1 MKTIII
7 SIISSTIIDNHHHH
21 IHYYNIII
29 IIIIHN
35 LHFFRMSSGVGCNL
49 AMKDVEEVD
58 KIVIDHHSQD
68 MDYHH

>member
-1 MKTIII
+1 
-7 SIISSTIIDNHHHH
+7 
-21 IHYYNIII
+21 
-29 IIIIHN
+29 
-35 LHFFRMSSGVGCNL
+35 MSSGIGCNL